1 MSIKVL
7 SNVKHNGSN
16 YKSGDIIKD
25 ITKDEAFRLINLSI
39 AELVD
44 DKFKQPREKINQR
57 IVFKNRQRHIRENE
71 YI

>member
-7 SNVKHNGSN
+7 NNVKHNGSN
-16 YKSGDIIKD
+16 YKSGEIIKD
-25 ITKDEAFRLINLSI
+25 ITKKEAFRLINLSI

>member
-1 MSIKVL
+1 MN
-7 SNVKHNGSN
+7 NVKHNGSN
-16 YKSGDIIKD
+16 YKSGEIIKD
-25 ITKDEAFRLINLSI
+25 ITKKEAFRLINLSI